1 MPTCPRASAL
11 SSPGE
16 ALSLPISALQHWLFC
31 PRQCA
36 LIHVERLWAENQLTA
51 EGRVLHARADGGMA
65 ERRKGVRVL
74 RAVQLGSERL
84 GLHGVAD
91 LVEIEGTRILPVE
104 YKRGRPKP
112 HRADEVQLC
121 AQGMCLEEMT
131 GQAIPE
137 GVLFYGETRRRKAV
151 PFDDGLRFL
160 TSSIAAEARAAL
172 ASGRVPDPLY
182 DPRRCRSCSLIEL
195 CRPERMQAPPPI
207 RRWLER
213 AIASDAIPGG
223 SE

>member
-1 MPTCPRASAL
+1 M

-16 ALSLPISALQHWLFC
+16 AFSLPISALQHWLFC

-51 EGRVLHARADGGMA
+51 EGRVLHARADGGMT
-65 ERRKGVRVL
+65 ERRRGVRVL
-74 RAVQLGSERL
+74 RTVQLGSERL

-91 LVEIEGTRILPVE
+91 VVEIRGTRILPVE
-104 YKRGRPKP
+104 YRRGRPKP

-121 AQGMCLEEMT
+121 AQGMCLEDMT
-131 GQAIPE
+131 GQAIAE
-137 GVLFYGETRRRKAV
+137 GELFYGETRRRVVV
-151 PFDDGLRFL
+151 PLNDDLRSL
-160 TSSIAAEARAAL
+160 TLLISAEARAAL
-172 ASGRVPDPLY
+172 ISGLLPPPVH
-182 DPRRCRSCSLIEL
+182 DPRRCRACSLIDL
-195 CRPERMQAPPPI
+195 CRPERMQAPPAV

-223 SE
+223 QE